1 MTCARTS
8 DCLTLPHLHNDASS
22 ITTAIVRVVLVAV
35 VLVVAAVIVVA
46 TATVFSQTW
55 PGSPKVDRVRNVECR
70 NGLECKRVV
79 AGGEYY

>member
-8 DCLTLPHLHNDASS
+8 DCLTLPHLQNDASSS

-46 TATVFSQTW
+46 TATVLRQTW

-79 AGGEYY
+79 AGEE